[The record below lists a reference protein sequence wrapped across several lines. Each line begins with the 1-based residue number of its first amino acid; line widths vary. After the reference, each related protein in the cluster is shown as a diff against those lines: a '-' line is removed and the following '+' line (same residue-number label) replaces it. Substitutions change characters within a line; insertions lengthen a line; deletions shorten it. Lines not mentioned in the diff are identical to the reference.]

1 MYSEGSDGEAGHRI
15 SVKSSDNL
23 KARSREGS
31 NKGLVIGFLECLLR
45 GSRLGLETQSPC
57 GSRREYIRRST
68 FCRICKEQKVSFCR
82 HTAPLTSEI
91 FLQWMQNVALTRKTI
106 HMAVENRRKKLQ
118 SARRGAGG
126 SGGLEGIIFLHIPDL
141 TPLLFSLTLRLSF
154 AFMSVCD
161 PLPPHTHFNL
171 RLYWGPGV
179 SWTN

>member
-1 MYSEGSDGEAGHRI
+1 MPVERKSARVRDSESLW
-15 SVKSSDNL
+15 KP
-23 KARSREGS
+23 
-31 NKGLVIGFLECLLR
+31 KGVHTEEHLL
-45 GSRLGLETQSPC
+45 QV
-57 GSRREYIRRST
+57 
-68 FCRICKEQKVSFCR
+68 CKEQKVSFCR